1 MPLYDFRCRACGHE
15 FEALVRNNILP
26 AECPECHAGDLERLL
41 STFAATSREKRQAAA
56 SKQVSKAAKQGHQE
70 TIAADREAEA
80 HRRED
85 H

>member
-15 FEALVRNNILP
+15 FESLVRNNVLP
-26 AECPECHAGDLERLL
+26 SECPTCHAADLERLL

-56 SKQVSKAAKQGHQE
+56 SKQVQKAAKQGRLD
-70 TIAADREAEA
+70 TVATDREADE